1 MAIAPSGL
9 IGLVIHGAAEAYTQE
24 MIPDGEHKEYGYW
37 HSNYHK
43 SVRSNFDILDL
54 RVEKDPDVVV
64 SHRKIT
70 ASGFSQCDGV
80 GLPAA
85 MDLIGETFSVDCQCL
100 QEADT
105 NPSVGY
111 DSGSSTTDN
120 SGWINN
126 GAYDPTNCSSSEA
139 DVTAKFVSDGTTLK
153 LTVGGC
159 TSSATY
165 TVSSVNVGCT
175 EFTFTGIDLTG
186 CCGGGTETG
195 NTFRVVADSTG
206 TPGVDGLSDAASGQT
221 FSIVGSGIAQ
231 KAGTLKDTFGDES
244 PQERGLYLP
253 EDSYVIADSGSK
265 DICNSFTLYASF
277 IPDGDNAGRI
287 IASKFKEQTANFVLG
302 TDDLGKI
309 YIRADKLE
317 DGKNREFIARS
328 QKPYHQYKYPIQ
340 TVAVKGTGVGGG
352 ESNLKLYINCNL
364 ESSTADFT
372 RVCPAARRSDKI
384 WVGRTERRIGQGD
397 FKGWITELGVSSK
410 PLSSGDIDKLCFDR
424 KKLTNYLQETTN
436 VYSSG
441 GAFDNSFVGAY
452 NIKDETYVQFTI
464 ESGGGVFDTG
474 LWGLGRFAVSSV
486 ISLPLSNVASN
497 FWQLSPE
504 PSGIELDLW
513 VKHDTS
519 HSGCFLTAS
528 ISKDPSIKGTTNLQW
543 NSSAYLLASGVPA
556 KKIEADGSQ
565 TTIPDG
571 GAQATATIIFGDTE
585 FDDVNN
591 GVITLEDYKGTSKG
605 FKIKND
611 YTAVLANRE
620 FESGAINTVTAANF
634 TDAVNDATYGFNGTI
649 TAVNNGSGSVTLTQ
663 AAIGTF
669 GNTDIIYTNS
679 FQDVLEADYFTATAT
694 FTFGDTEFD
703 DVNDGTCTIVDHLG
717 NSRTFT
723 ISNDY
728 TAPGAPHFNAGGN
741 AGVAA
746 TNFTNNVNAVSTG
759 FGGLSSIVATNP
771 TGGVIVLTAGVAGT
785 AGNTS
790 ITYGA
795 NWELCLEGG
804 DGPSALTGGVKRQV
818 RHGVPT
824 FTKGKI
830 AAHVGGAGVQKITL
844 QGLFQKNWG
853 FNNFDDTN
861 ELNLSGKK
869 SLKSDIDEHN
879 LNLSLHYPIAS
890 GNYTAEFKI
899 YKAKINARSFRTTNP
914 WANDQT
920 LYTTGSTTTV
930 ASGITDLYLEA
941 SQATQSMDL
950 YLHMAKGSSMFGGAA
965 MSGVS
970 TMIRNSGISLYI
982 AGNIPEA
989 QMNLF
994 LKTKVPTSLDN
1005 SQNLFLFAAGCPFLS
1020 GQYDTLKLYLE
1031 ARDDGKGSASMNMV
1045 LPQVAP
1051 GKFNDYRLLY
1061 TKGIHPHT
1069 SNTMDL
1075 FLWNAQSGINNS
1087 QELYLKTVDSVKSS
1101 GSMNMFI
1108 KPYSPQFL
1116 TSSRFGSTATIAQN
1130 SGISL
1135 HVHGR
1140 ETISPIATKAT
1151 ATLQFSPTDWNNTN
1165 RATISLTDV
1174 YGVNKTYMIRND
1186 YLADPSDNEF
1196 EAGAAN
1202 TVAAGNFAAT
1212 INNSSGH
1219 NGSIIAV
1226 DSGNGLV
1233 VLQQATT
1240 GFGGHTL
1247 IIRSDDWDNN
1257 TSVNAPTTFV
1267 GGISTG
1273 IKQNA
1278 TARFTFHS
1286 SDFNSVNGASVT
1298 LIDANRTSLTY
1309 TIKNDYLADPGSDE
1323 FNAGGNRGAA
1333 AENFAQAVDS
1343 ANGHNGTI
1351 QSLDSAGVRFT
1362 SGGYDFSDG
1371 VVVFK
1376 QETQGNIGETDITN
1390 TVSFNNVLV
1399 GNVPARFSDGLNS
1412 GMSLVMPNT
1421 VGSGINNTTLYVKGY
1436 E

>member
-54 RVEKDPDVVV
+54 RIEKDPDVVV
-64 SHRKIT
+64 THRKVT
-70 ASGFSQCDGV
+70 TSGFSQCDGV

-85 MDLIGETFSVDCQCL
+85 MELQGETFSFDCVCL
-100 QEADT
+100 QEAET

-111 DSGSSTTDN
+111 DSGSSTNDN

-126 GAYDPTNCSSSEA
+126 GAYNPTNCGSSAA

-159 TSSATY
+159 ASGATY
-165 TVSSVNVGCT
+165 TVSSVNVDCT
-175 EFTFTGIDLTG
+175 EFTFTGVDLTG

-195 NTFRVVADSTG
+195 NTFKVVADSTG
-206 TPGVDGLSDAASGQT
+206 TPGYDGLSDAASGQT
-221 FSIVGSGIAQ
+221 FSIVGSGVAQ

-265 DICNSFTLYASF
+265 DICNSFTLFASF
-277 IPDGDNAGRI
+277 VPDGDNAGKI
-287 IASKFKEQTANFVLG
+287 IASKFKEQTATFVLG

-317 DGKNREFIARS
+317 NGENREFIARS

-364 ESSTADFT
+364 ESTTADFT
-372 RVCPAARRSDKI
+372 RVCPRARKSDKI
-384 WVGRTERRIGQGD
+384 WLGRTERRIGQGD
-397 FKGWITELGVSSK
+397 FKGWINELGVSSK

-441 GAFDNSFVGAY
+441 GGFDNAFGGGF

-464 ESGGGVFDTG
+464 ESGGGAFDTG
-474 LWGLGRFAVSSV
+474 LWGLGNFAVSSV
-486 ISLPLSNVASN
+486 ISLPLSNVEPN

-519 HSGCFLTAS
+519 HSGCYLTAS
-528 ISKDPSIKGTTNLQW
+528 ISKNPNIKGITNLQW
-543 NSSAYLLASGVPA
+543 GSSAYVLASGVPA

-585 FDDVNN
+585 FNDVNN
-591 GVITLEDYKGTSKG
+591 GVITLEDYEGTSKG

-611 YTAVLANRE
+611 DEADATKSE
-620 FESGAINTVTAANF
+620 FNAGGVNTTAATNF
-634 TDAVNDATYGFNGTI
+634 VNAVNDSTYGFNGTI

-663 AAIGTF
+663 TAIGLI

-679 FQDVLEADYFTATAT
+679 FKSVLEA
-694 FTFGDTEFD
+694 G
-703 DVNDGTCTIVDHLG
+703 C
-717 NSRTFT
+717 
-723 ISNDY
+723 
-728 TAPGAPHFNAGGN
+728 
-741 AGVAA
+741 
-746 TNFTNNVNAVSTG
+746 ST
-759 FGGLSSIVATNP
+759 S
-771 TGGVIVLTAGVAGT
+771 
-785 AGNTS
+785 
-790 ITYGA
+790 
-795 NWELCLEGG
+795 
-804 DGPSALTGGVKRQV
+804 
-818 RHGVPT
+818 

-830 AAHVGGAGVQKITL
+830 AAHIGGEGIQKITL
-844 QGLFQKNWG
+844 QGLFHKNWG
-853 FNNFDDTN
+853 FNDFDDAN
-861 ELNLSGKK
+861 ELNLSGNE
-869 SLKSDIDEHN
+869 SLKSDIDEHQ
-879 LNLSLHYPIAS
+879 LNLSLHYPAAL

-899 YKAKINARSFRTTNP
+899 YKAKLNARSFRTFNT
-914 WANDQT
+914 WANDQA
-920 LYTTGSTTTV
+920 LYTSGSTATM

-941 SQATQSMDL
+941 SQAVQSMDL
-950 YLHMAKGSSMFGGAA
+950 YLHMPTDSLFGGAT
-965 MSGVS
+965 MSAVS
-970 TMIRNSGISLYI
+970 TMARNSGISLYVD
-982 AGNIPEA
+982 GNTPEA

-994 LKTKVPTSLDN
+994 LKTNLPESFDN
-1005 SQNLFLFAAGCPFLS
+1005 SHNHIPKLPLFLYAANNPLLS

-1031 ARDDGKGSASMNMV
+1031 ARDDGKQNASMNMV

-1051 GKFNDYRLLY
+1051 GKFNSRRLLY
-1061 TKGIHPHT
+1061 TKGINPYT
-1069 SNTMDL
+1069 DNTMDL

-1087 QELYLKTVDSVKSS
+1087 QELYLKTVDSVKNS

-1135 HVHGR
+1135 HVYGR

-1174 YGVNKTYMIRND
+1174 YGVNKTYTIRND
-1186 YLADPSDNEF
+1186 YGATGATEF
-1196 EAGAAN
+1196 NAGAAN
-1202 TVAAGNFAAT
+1202 TAAATNFAAT

-1219 NGSIIAV
+1219 NGSIIAI

-1240 GFGGHTL
+1240 GFGGHTP
-1247 IIRSDDWDNN
+1247 IIRSDDWNNN
-1257 TSVNAPTTFV
+1257 TSINAPTTFV

-1278 TARFTFHS
+1278 TAKFTLHS
-1286 SDFNSVNGASVT
+1286 SDFNSVNRASVT
-1298 LIDANRTSLTY
+1298 LTDASGTSITY
-1309 TIKNDYLADPGSDE
+1309 TIRNDYGAPGAPE
-1323 FNAGGNRGAA
+1323 FNAGASRGVAA
-1333 AENFAQAVDS
+1333 KNFAQAVES
-1343 ANGHNGTI
+1343 SNGHNGTI
-1351 QSLDSAGVRFT
+1351 QALDSDGVRVT

-1371 VVVFK
+1371 VVVLK
-1376 QETQGNIGETDITN
+1376 QETQGNIGETDITSTAN
-1390 TVSFNNVLV
+1390 FNSVLA
-1399 GNVPARFSDGLNS
+1399 GSVPARFSDGLNA

>member
-1 MAIAPSGL
+1 MAIPSGQ

-54 RVEKDPDVVV
+54 RIEKDPDAVV

-85 MDLIGETFSVDCQCL
+85 MDLIGETFSFDCNCL
-100 QEADT
+100 QVAEV
-105 NPSVGY
+105 NPSVTY
-111 DSGSSTTDN
+111 DAASSTTDN
-120 SGWINN
+120 SSWINN
-126 GAYDPTNCSSSEA
+126 SAYDPTNCSSSEA
-139 DVTAKFVSDGTTLK
+139 DVTAKFFSDGTTLK
-153 LTVGGC
+153 LTVDGC
-159 TSSATY
+159 TTAATY
-165 TVSSVNVGCT
+165 TVASVNVGCT

-195 NTFRVVADSTG
+195 NTFKVVAASTG
-206 TPGVDGLSDAASGQT
+206 TPGEDGLSDAASGQT
-221 FSIVGSGIAQ
+221 FAIAGSGVAQ
-231 KAGTLKDTFGDES
+231 KAGTLKDAFGDES

-253 EDSYVIADSGSK
+253 ENSYVIADSGSK
-265 DICNSFTLYASF
+265 DICNSFTLFASF

-287 IASKFKEQTANFVLG
+287 IASKFKEQTATFVLG

-309 YIRADKLE
+309 YVRADKFE
-317 DGKNREFIARS
+317 DGKNTEFIARS

-364 ESSTADFT
+364 ESSTSDFS
-372 RVCPAARRSDKI
+372 RVCPVARKSDKI
-384 WVGRTERRIGQGD
+384 WLGRTERRIGQGD

-410 PLSSGDIDKLCFDR
+410 PLSSGDIDKLCWDR
-424 KKLTNYLQETTN
+424 KRLTNYLQETTN

-441 GAFDNSFVGAY
+441 GAYDNSFMGAY

-464 ESGGGVFDTG
+464 ESGGGAFDTG
-474 LWGLGRFAVSSV
+474 LWGLGNFAVSSV
-486 ISLPLSNVASN
+486 ISFPLSNVVPN

-528 ISKDPSIKGTTNLQW
+528 ISKDPSIQGTTNLQW
-543 NSSAYLLASGVPA
+543 NSGAYLLASGVPA

-591 GVITLEDYKGTSKG
+591 GVIILKDYQGTSKG

-611 YTAVLANRE
+611 YTANTTKNE
-620 FESGAINTVTAANF
+620 FEAGAVNTVAAANF
-634 TDAVNDATYGFNGTI
+634 VAAINDSTHGFNGTI

-663 AAIGTF
+663 AAIGPA
-669 GNTDIIYTNS
+669 GNTNIIYTNS
-679 FQDVLEADYFTATAT
+679 FQDVLEAGYSTA
-694 FTFGDTEFD
+694 
-703 DVNDGTCTIVDHLG
+703 
-717 NSRTFT
+717 
-723 ISNDY
+723 
-728 TAPGAPHFNAGGN
+728 
-741 AGVAA
+741 
-746 TNFTNNVNAVSTG
+746 
-759 FGGLSSIVATNP
+759 
-771 TGGVIVLTAGVAGT
+771 
-785 AGNTS
+785 
-790 ITYGA
+790 
-795 NWELCLEGG
+795 
-804 DGPSALTGGVKRQV
+804 
-818 RHGVPT
+818 
-824 FTKGKI
+824 FTKGKV
-830 AAHVGGAGVQKITL
+830 AAHIGGAGVQKITL

-853 FNNFDDTN
+853 HNNFDDTN
-861 ELNLSGKK
+861 ELNLSGKE

-899 YKAKINARSFRTTNP
+899 YKAKVNARSFRTFNP
-914 WANDQT
+914 WANEQT
-920 LYTTGSTTTV
+920 LYTTGSTATM

-941 SQATQSMDL
+941 NQATQSMDL
-950 YLHMAKGSSMFGGAA
+950 YLHMGKGSSMFGGAA

-970 TMIRNSGISLYI
+970 TMAKGSGISLYI
-982 AGNIPEA
+982 DGNITEA

-1031 ARDDGKGSASMNMV
+1031 ARDDGKRNASMNMV
-1045 LPQVAP
+1045 FPNVAP
-1051 GKFNDYRLLY
+1051 GKFNDQRLLY
-1061 TKGIHPHT
+1061 TKGVMPHT

-1087 QELYLKTVDSVKSS
+1087 QELYLETVDSVKNS

-1108 KPYSPQFL
+1108 KPYNPQFL
-1116 TSSRFGSTATIAQN
+1116 TGSRFGATAAIVPN
-1130 SGISL
+1130 SGMSL
-1135 HVHGR
+1135 HMHGR

-1151 ATLQFSPTDWNNTN
+1151 ATLQFSSTDWNNTN

-1186 YLADPSDNEF
+1186 YGADSSNNEF
-1196 EAGAAN
+1196 NAGAAN
-1202 TVAAGNFAAT
+1202 TVAADNFAVT
-1212 INNSSGH
+1212 INGSSGH
-1219 NGSIIAV
+1219 NGSIIAI

-1240 GFGGHTL
+1240 GFGGHTP
-1247 IIRSDDWDNN
+1247 IIRSDDWNNN
-1257 TSVNAPTTFV
+1257 TSINAPTTFV
-1267 GGISTG
+1267 GGTSTG

-1278 TARFTFHS
+1278 TAKFTFDS
-1286 SDFNSVNGASVT
+1286 SDFDSVNGASVT
-1298 LIDANRTSLTY
+1298 LTDASGTSLTY
-1309 TIKNDYLADPGSDE
+1309 TIRNDYGATGATE
-1323 FNAGGNRGAA
+1323 FNAGASRGAA
-1333 AENFAQAVDS
+1333 AENFAQAVNDAS
-1343 ANGHNGTI
+1343 RGTATVTITDYTKLNSGDKVNLIATDGTNYDFTNGDQSSVNGTWESTI
-1351 QSLDSAGVRFT
+1351 SNAQTATNLMNVINTSSGPAGTRFSASVDGAVVTITQNTVGSDGNTAITLTDSGSVGMTKTDFTGGSSDGGHEGTIHALDSAGVRF
-1362 SGGYDFSDG
+1362 GGDGYDFSDG

-1376 QETQGNIGETDITN
+1376 QETQGNIGETEITSTAN
-1390 TVSFNNVLV
+1390 FNSVLA
-1399 GNVPARFSDGLNS
+1399 GSVPARFSDGLNA

-1421 VGSGINNTTLYVKGY
+1421 VGSGISNTILYIKGY

>member
-24 MIPDGEHKEYGYW
+24 MIPAGGHKEYGYW

-64 SHRKIT
+64 SHRKVT
-70 ASGFSQCDGV
+70 TSGFSQCDGV
-80 GLPAA
+80 GLPSA
-85 MDLIGETFSVDCQCL
+85 MDLTGDFTLDCVCL

-126 GAYDPTNCSSSEA
+126 GAYDPTNCSSGAA

-153 LTVGGC
+153 LTMGGC
-159 TSSATY
+159 ASSATY
-165 TVSSVNVGCT
+165 TVSSVNVDCT
-175 EFTFTGIDLTG
+175 EFTFTGVSLAG
-186 CCGGGTETG
+186 CCGGGEESG
-195 NTFRVVADSTG
+195 NTFTVVADSTG
-206 TPGVDGLSDAASGQT
+206 TPGYDGLSDAASGQT

-265 DICNSFTLYASF
+265 DICNSFTLFASF

-287 IASKFKEQTANFVLG
+287 IASKFKEQTATFILG

-309 YIRADKLE
+309 YVRADKFE
-317 DGKNREFIARS
+317 DGKNSEFIARS

-352 ESNLKLYINCNL
+352 ESNLRLYINSNL
-364 ESSTADFT
+364 ESTTADFT
-372 RVCPAARRSDKI
+372 RVCPAARKSDKI
-384 WVGRTERRIGQGD
+384 WLGRTERRIGQGD
-397 FKGWITELGVSSK
+397 FKGWINELGVSSK
-410 PLSSGDIDKLCFDR
+410 PLSSEDIDKLYFDR
-424 KKLTNYLQETTN
+424 KKLTNYLQETTS
-436 VYSSG
+436 VSPSG

-464 ESGGGVFDTG
+464 ESGGGAFDTG
-474 LWGLGRFAVSSV
+474 LWGLGKFAVSSV

-504 PSGIELDLW
+504 NSGIELDLW

-543 NSSAYLLASGVPA
+543 NSSAYVLASGVPA

-585 FDDVNN
+585 FNDVNN

-611 YTAVLANRE
+611 YTADATKSE
-620 FESGAINTVTAANF
+620 FNAGGVNTAAAANF
-634 TDAVNDATYGFNGTI
+634 VDAVNDSTYGFNGTI

-663 AAIGTF
+663 AAIGLI

-679 FQDVLEADYFTATAT
+679 FQGVLEAGY
-694 FTFGDTEFD
+694 
-703 DVNDGTCTIVDHLG
+703 
-717 NSRTFT
+717 
-723 ISNDY
+723 
-728 TAPGAPHFNAGGN
+728 
-741 AGVAA
+741 
-746 TNFTNNVNAVSTG
+746 ST
-759 FGGLSSIVATNP
+759 S
-771 TGGVIVLTAGVAGT
+771 
-785 AGNTS
+785 
-790 ITYGA
+790 
-795 NWELCLEGG
+795 
-804 DGPSALTGGVKRQV
+804 
-818 RHGVPT
+818 

-830 AAHVGGAGVQKITL
+830 AAHIGGAGIQKITL
-844 QGLFQKNWG
+844 QGLFQKN
-853 FNNFDDTN
+853 N
-861 ELNLSGKK
+861 ELNLDGRE
-869 SLKSDIDEHN
+869 SLKSDINEHN
-879 LNLSLHYPIAS
+879 INLSLHYPAAS

-899 YKAKINARSFRTTNP
+899 YKAKINARSFRTFNP

-920 LYTTGSTTTV
+920 LYTAGSTATM

-941 SQATQSMDL
+941 SQAAQSMDL
-950 YLHMAKGSSMFGGAA
+950 YLHMPTDSLFGGAA
-965 MSGVS
+965 MSAVA
-970 TMIRNSGISLYI
+970 TMARNSGISLYVD
-982 AGNIPEA
+982 GNTPEA

-994 LKTKVPTSLDN
+994 LKTKLPTSLDN
-1005 SQNLFLFAAGCPFLS
+1005 SHHHIPKLPLFLYAANNPLLS
-1020 GQYDTLKLYLE
+1020 GQYDSLKLYLE

-1051 GKFNDYRLLY
+1051 GKFNNQRLLY
-1061 TKGIHPHT
+1061 TKGAMPHA

-1075 FLWNAQSGINNS
+1075 FLWNAQSSINNS
-1087 QELYLKTVDSVKSS
+1087 QELYLKTVDSIKSS

-1151 ATLQFSPTDWNNTN
+1151 ATLQFSSTDWNDTN

-1196 EAGAAN
+1196 EAGSASTSAA
-1202 TVAAGNFAAT
+1202 ANFAAT

-1240 GFGGHTL
+1240 GFGGHTP

-1257 TSVNAPTTFV
+1257 TSINAPTTFV

-1298 LIDANRTSLTY
+1298 LTDASGTSLTY
-1309 TIKNDYLADPGSDE
+1309 TIRNDYGAPGGTTE
-1323 FNAGGNRGAA
+1323 FNAGGSRGSA
-1333 AENFAQAVDS
+1333 AENFAQTVES
-1343 ANGHNGTI
+1343 SNGHNGTI
-1351 QSLDSAGVRFT
+1351 QALDSAGVRFT

-1390 TVSFNNVLV
+1390 TANFNSVLV
-1399 GNVPARFSDGLNS
+1399 GSVPARFSDGLNT

-1421 VGSGINNTTLYVKGY
+1421 VGSGINNAPLYVKGY
-1436 E
+1436 